1 MQLNQP
7 ALQPLSHHLQNMLR
21 GHDWAIL
28 TATQESAGP
37 ATNAENQQ
45 ANTRLLKELE
55 RRGHL
60 FIRVAGN
67 YKGVDQ
73 GDSFLV
79 AAVTE
84 KEAAELGR
92 MFNQESVLVPRGLLY
107 VSGPN
112 AGTFNPV
119 DHAQTVV
126 GAEAEKL
133 PFFSKVVDVAFCLG
147 IDFRRSLPAL

>member
-1 MQLNQP
+1 MQV
-7 ALQPLSHHLQNMLR
+7 LQPLSHHLSHLLR

-28 TATQESAGP
+28 TATQESLGDANCP
-37 ATNAENQQ
+37 ENQQ
-45 ANTRLLKELE
+45 ANLRLLQELE

-60 FIRVAGN
+60 FIRVAGF
-67 YKGVDQ
+67 YKGVNQ

-79 AAVTE
+79 SAISE

-92 MFNQESVLVPRGLLY
+92 QFGQESVLVPRGLLY

-112 AGTFNPV
+112 AGTYNPV

-126 GAEAEKL
+126 GKPAEEL
-133 PFFSKVVDVAFCLG
+133 PFFSRLADVAFCLG
-147 IDFRRSLPAL
+147 IDFRKSIPAL